1 MRFQILG
8 PFEVYDEQGRELVVG
23 GPKQRAVLAIL
34 LLQAGQTV
42 ATERLIDELW
52 GESPPRSAA
61 NTVQVYVSN
70 LRKALGDGVLSTRPA
85 GYQLERTAVELDAE
99 EFGDLVT
106 EARRALKAAEPGSAH
121 RLLVRAL
128 GLWRGAAL
136 AEFAYEQFAQGEIAR
151 LEEARITASE
161 DRSDALLAIGGDA
174 GLVADL
180 ERLIRDHPLRERLRG
195 QLMLALYRAGRQAD
209 ALDAYREARERLV
222 DELGIEPSEELRS
235 LQAAMLNQEPSLT
248 VSAAASDASDA
259 ADLGVLPRRGRPV
272 IGRERELRELASL
285 LTDPDVSL
293 LTLTGAGGIGKTTLA
308 LEAARQANSAFPDG
322 VTVIWLASTVDDQQV
337 VSEVARVLGIT
348 PAPDEPLLDRLVRVL
363 RGQERLLVVDNF
375 EHLLPAA
382 PVIAALADGCP
393 RLKLLV
399 TSRAPLRVG
408 AEHVLKVAPLAVP
421 DPGAGAVRDSAAAA
435 LFIDRARSGD
445 PSYLLSEAD
454 EDALGELC
462 RYVGGVPLAL
472 ELAAARAPVLSVA
485 SILERLRHSSEE
497 LGPARRDAPERH
509 RSLRATIEWS
519 TNLIG
524 ADERALFA
532 RLSVFGGGFT
542 AEAAEAVS
550 GALGISVMD
559 GLSTLLD
566 QGLIHRVPARQG
578 TRLAMLE
585 PIRDYAREQLRAD
598 PLHDEVMLAFA
609 EHFATLAENAGS
621 GMASHAQVRWIERLD
636 DEQANLRAVMYGASS
651 PSELEAA
658 LRIAGALTD
667 YWLIRVLALD
677 IDGWLGPV
685 LARHTGEPVVRS
697 RALYTF
703 GARAYGKGDLKRAAD
718 ALTECASISQQL
730 GNAQLALLS
739 EARLAWILHL
749 MGADDEADA
758 HRDRAAAA
766 LAIEPDPLARAQAR
780 DWIVFRG
787 EVDSDEV
794 RASLEAYHRAA
805 EAAGDLMRLGSTG
818 LSLGVE
824 AMIVGNY
831 SVARDW
837 FERAVG
843 FLRPTWGHQLDGA
856 IEANLG
862 QIALY
867 EGNTAEARE
876 RLTNAAR
883 DAVRLG
889 EPDKLQEVLVG
900 LAAAAASEAKAARA
914 GRLLATAHAVH
925 DGAMSQ
931 EAEALLDHFLLD
943 VQAGPEDAAVAP
955 GTPIG
960 MRELGAIVGEPVL
973 SERSQT

>member
-8 PFEVYDEQGRELVVG
+8 PFDVYDEQGRELVLG

-70 LRKALGDGVLSTRPA
+70 LRKVLGDGVLSTRPA
-85 GYQLERTAVELDAE
+85 GYQLERTAVELDAD
-99 EFGDLVT
+99 EFSDLVT
-106 EARRALKAAEPGSAH
+106 EARRAMKAGDPGSAH

-128 GLWRGAAL
+128 GLWRGEPL

-151 LEEARITASE
+151 LDEARITASE
-161 DRSDALLAIGGDA
+161 DRIDALLAIGGDA

-180 ERLIRDHPLRERLRG
+180 ERLIRDHPARERLRG

-209 ALDAYREARERLV
+209 ALEAYREARDRLV
-222 DELGIEPSEELRS
+222 DELGIEPGEELRS
-235 LQAAMLNQEPSLT
+235 LQGAILSQDPSLT
-248 VSAAASDASDA
+248 VSRAASDASDA
-259 ADLGVLPRRGRPV
+259 ADVGVLPRRGRPV
-272 IGRERELRELASL
+272 IGRELELRELGSQ

-308 LEAARQANSAFPDG
+308 LEAARQAKSAFPDG
-322 VTVIWLASTVDDQQV
+322 VTVIWLASTVDHQHV
-337 VSEVARVLGIT
+337 VGEVARVLGIT
-348 PAPDEPLLDRLVRVL
+348 PAPDEPLLDGLVRVL

-399 TSRAPLRVG
+399 TSRAPLRVS

-421 DPGAGAVRDSAAAA
+421 DPEAGAVRDSAAAA
-435 LFIDRARSGD
+435 LFIDRAGAGD

-524 ADERALFA
+524 ADERSLFA

-542 AEAAEAVS
+542 AEAAEAVC
-550 GALGISVMD
+550 GDLRISVMD

-566 QGLIHRVPARQG
+566 QGLIHRVGARQG

-585 PIRDYAREQLRAD
+585 PIRDFAREQLRQD
-598 PLHDEVMLAFA
+598 PRHDDVMLAFA
-609 EHFATLAENAGS
+609 EHFATFAENAAAGFT
-621 GMASHAQVRWIERLD
+621 SHAQVRWIERLD
-636 DEQANLRAVMYGASS
+636 DEQANLRAVMYGANS
-651 PSELEAA
+651 PSEFEAA
-658 LRIAGALTD
+658 LRIVGAAVD
-667 YWLIRVLALD
+667 YWTIRVLALD
-677 IDGWLGPV
+677 IDGWLAPL
-685 LARHTGEPVVRS
+685 LARHTGDPAVRA
-697 RALYTF
+697 RALYTL
-703 GARAYGKGDLKRAAD
+703 GVRSYGTGDLERASE
-718 ALTECASISQQL
+718 ALRECLSASQQL
-730 GNAQLALLS
+730 GIGQLALLS
-739 EARLAWILHL
+739 EARLAWVLRL
-749 MGADDEADA
+749 MGAEHEAA
-758 HRDRAAAA
+758 THRSHASAA
-766 LAIEPDPLARAQAR
+766 LATEQNPLVRAQAH
-780 DWIVFRG
+780 DWLVFRG
-787 EVDSDEV
+787 EAGTDEV

-805 EAAGDLMRLGSTG
+805 EAAGDVMRIGTTSM
-818 LSLGVE
+818 SLAVE
-824 AMIVGNY
+824 AMIVGQY
-831 SVARDW
+831 AEARDW
-837 FERAVG
+837 LERLLE
-843 FLRPTWGHQLDGA
+843 FIRPTWGHLLDGA
-856 IEANLG
+856 IQANFG

-867 EGNTAEARE
+867 EGKTAEARE
-876 RLTNAAR
+876 RLTDAAR

-900 LAAAAASEAKAARA
+900 LAAVAASDGDGARA
-914 GRLLATAHAVH
+914 VRLLATARAVYA
-925 DGAMSQ
+925 GAMSQ
-931 EAEALLDHFLLD
+931 EATALLEHFLVD
-943 VQAGPEDAAVAP
+943 VHARPEDAAIAP

-960 MRELGAIVGEPVL
+960 MRELGAILGEPVL
-973 SERSQT
+973 SERP